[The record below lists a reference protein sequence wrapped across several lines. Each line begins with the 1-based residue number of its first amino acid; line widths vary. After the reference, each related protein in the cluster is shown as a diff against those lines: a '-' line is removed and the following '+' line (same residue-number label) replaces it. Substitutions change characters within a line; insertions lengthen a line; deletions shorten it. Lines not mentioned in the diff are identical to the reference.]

1 MRALAVIVASV
12 VLVACGGAPRAV
24 VPRAV
29 SSSGDEHVAS
39 IGDASL
45 SVIARPSDGRT
56 WVSLWIDAGSRDAQP
71 AAIATVAAWA
81 IADGREIEARVIPD
95 GTELHVGC
103 ESAQIEVC
111 VEALAGVLATR
122 TIDEHALDAAL
133 ERLRAARRGSRAD
146 VERAADRLAIAALTG
161 DAPGMDPLGDA
172 SEDASI
178 TRAEIERFVATHYG
192 PARALFV
199 VIGDADEAR
208 VRAAIADALG
218 RAPGAMTSRTV
229 RAFEPS
235 VGARVEVDDQS
246 ATSVAIAV
254 RDVPHALAIAR
265 RATAELEGGSAS
277 VFPLRGGEIVLVR
290 GRDADEVI
298 AAATYARALGGERPD
313 ALAEDD
319 PRSLARR
326 VGARWVARTSERVE
340 GGLGVGAVIAGGRG
354 DADADDPDARAREEA
369 TARIDALARA
379 SDAASRGEGL
389 REETSAHGVSIRDAH
404 GTRVAVRAAPIGRV
418 AIAVSIAGGVRD
430 EPARVQGR
438 SALLARL
445 LARCIDAHEAGAWVD
460 ASSFG
465 ASVEV
470 APARAL
476 DAIEH
481 VTRCVRRMG
490 WSPASLEDARARAI
504 ASLDGDSERLARA
517 ASVLVPGA
525 PGMIAP
531 SGTLASLAAIDPRS
545 VERAWARLA
554 TRGAVSLAIVGDVDA
569 GPIARAALLGLVSLP
584 APESTRP
591 SDAVASVGGEE
602 IVAVRSLDERV
613 EVTIALRDPTPR
625 ASDDVGAR
633 AALDAWIAALDGPAL
648 RVAWARSGAGAEG
661 AWIAIAVRGDEET
674 ITTLPA
680 RIERAR
686 EAARSRIDEAVQG
699 AIRTTRE
706 SRARDAA
713 TARASA
719 RHLARGDDD
728 HAIDADAS
736 ARTARA
742 LVDGTPRY
750 VIARPAAAEEQRGR

>member
-1 MRALAVIVASV
+1 MRALGVIAASA

-29 SSSGDEHVAS
+29 SSSGDEQVAA

-56 WVSLWIDAGSRDAQP
+56 WMSLWIDAGSRDVDP
-71 AAIATVAAWA
+71 AGIATVAAWA
-81 IADGREIEARVIPD
+81 IAEGRGIEARVIPD

-103 ESAQIEVC
+103 ESAQVEAC
-111 VEALAGVLATR
+111 VEALAGALGAR
-122 TIDEHALDAAL
+122 SIEERALDAAL
-133 ERLRAARRGSRAD
+133 ERLRATRRGARAD
-146 VERAADRLAIAALTG
+146 VARAADRLAIAALTG
-161 DAPGMDPLGDA
+161 DAAGMDPLGEA
-172 SEDASI
+172 SADASI
-178 TRAEIERFVATHYG
+178 TRAEVERFVATHYG

-208 VRAAIADALG
+208 VRAAIADALV
-218 RAPGAMTSRTV
+218 RAPAASGV
-229 RAFEPS
+229 RAARAFVPS
-235 VGARVEVDDQS
+235 VGARVDVDEQS
-246 ATSVAIAV
+246 ATSVALAV
-254 RDVPHALAIAR
+254 SDVPRALAIAR

-277 VFPLRGGEIVLVR
+277 VFPLRGGEIVLLR

-298 AAATYARALGGERPD
+298 AAATYARALGGERVD

-326 VGARWVARTSERVE
+326 VGARWVARTSERAE

-354 DADADDPDARAREEA
+354 DANADDPDARIRDEER
-369 TARIDALARA
+369 TRIEALARA
-379 SDAASRGEGL
+379 SDAAARGEGL
-389 REETSAHGVSIRDAH
+389 TEEADAEGTSIRDEH
-404 GTRVAVRAAPIGRV
+404 GTRVVVRAAPIGRV

-445 LARCIDAHEAGAWVD
+445 LARCVDAHDAEAWVD

-470 APARAL
+470 APVRAL
-476 DAIEH
+476 DAVESI
-481 VTRCVRRMG
+481 TRCVRRLA
-490 WSPASLEDARARAI
+490 WSPASLEEVRARAI

-545 VERAWARLA
+545 IERAWARLA
-554 TRGAVSLAIVGDVDA
+554 TRGAVTVAIVGEVDA
-569 GPIARAALLGLVSLP
+569 TSIARAAMLGLVSLP
-584 APESTRP
+584 APESTRA
-591 SDAVASVGGEE
+591 SDAIASVGSEE
-602 IVAVRSLDERV
+602 IVAVRSVDERV
-613 EVTIALRDPTPR
+613 EVTIALRDLAPR

-648 RVAWARSGAGAEG
+648 RVVWARSGSGAEG
-661 AWIAIAVRGDEET
+661 AWLAIAVRGDEET
-674 ITTLPA
+674 IAALPA
-680 RIERAR
+680 RI
-686 EAARSRIDEAVQG
+686 D
-699 AIRTTRE
+699 
-706 SRARDAA
+706 RARDAA
-713 TARASA
+713 RARIDEALASAIGAMREVRARDVATARARA
-719 RHLARGDDD
+719 RRLARADEDR
-728 HAIDADAS
+728 AIDESAS
-736 ARTARA
+736 SRTARA
-742 LVDGTPRY
+742 LIDGAPRY
-750 VIARPAAAEEQRGR
+750 VIARPPAAEEQRGR